1 MQTRAR
7 MLVRKTLLGLM
18 VPLTALAVGETA
30 VASPFI
36 SVPPAQ
42 CTAATSL
49 WTTPGG
55 STTSGGSVEAWACF
69 NLTPGGLTLNLVSVQ
84 PNVKSAAQEISAISF
99 HVSGAQSTG
108 ATIGSDTGSLGTIAA
123 GGSYTIVPSAANP
136 LTSWVVSQSGTG
148 ISLSALSGGQPAQLI
163 IGPDSAG
170 GISGS
175 GNYSSANGSIVQH
188 NPSVLE
194 LATFVLSIAG
204 VTPDSTIT
212 DVVFQFGSAPGTN
225 LVEGIDPVPPGT
237 SVLASVPAPATI
249 ALVALGFAGI
259 GFRRNRTRA

>member
-1 MQTRAR
+1 MTRPQMQTRAR

-123 GGSYTIVPSAANP
+123 GGSYNIVPSAA
-136 LTSWVVSQSGTG
+136 
-148 ISLSALSGGQPAQLI
+148 
-163 IGPDSAG
+163 
-170 GISGS
+170 
-175 GNYSSANGSIVQH
+175 
-188 NPSVLE
+188 
-194 LATFVLSIAG
+194 
-204 VTPDSTIT
+204 
-212 DVVFQFGSAPGTN
+212 
-225 LVEGIDPVPPGT
+225 
-237 SVLASVPAPATI
+237 
-249 ALVALGFAGI
+249 
-259 GFRRNRTRA
+259 